1 MSSQS
6 LNEYAK
12 LLGRLRLV
20 DSNDLQQCLDALP
33 QSARNA
39 EGLSA
44 ALQRQNLLTNFQVKK
59 LEKGDTSGLVL
70 GDAKL
75 LYRSGSGTFAR
86 VYRAVSID
94 TGEMLGVKVL
104 RQRWVTDPDAVAQ
117 FHREAELIK
126 PLRHPNIVPIYD
138 VSVDGE
144 HHFFTMEFVIGGNLK
159 DISKARGKIS
169 YLEATR
175 MARDIAERFGAS
187 NAKTEVSE
195 IGVLQTSLFGR
206 AARDIAEG
214 LRYALTKGTSHRDL
228 KRTNVLLG
236 TDGRGQLVD
245 FGLAADEALTPG
257 NQKKKKAQRSL
268 DYATLE
274 DGSGAPPND
283 PRSDLYFLG
292 TIYFEL
298 LSGQHPYPRAK
309 SREER
314 QQFSRYWN
322 AQPITNIDPH
332 VPTFVVEIVEKL
344 MHLNADFRYQSAEE
358 ALVDLKH
365 ALERLET
372 DSSDTDQTDDAKKDD
387 HETTLMFVEQR
398 TDQQKLV
405 REYFT
410 SRGFRVLLVSDM
422 QRALNRLRTAPPDCL
437 VLMGGSVGQQII
449 EGFKTAA
456 AQSQGRPPAIIAVL
470 SKEQT
475 GWKGRLDDSLSP
487 TARVV
492 THPIILGDLRR
503 AIEEAVSITTR

>member
-1 MSSQS
+1 MSSLS

-20 DSNDLQQCLDALP
+20 DSNDLQLCLDGLP
-33 QSARNA
+33 QAARNT

-44 ALQRQNLLTNFQVKK
+44 ALQRQNLLTSFQVNK

-75 LYRSGSGTFAR
+75 LYRNGSGTFAR

-104 RQRWVTDPDAVAQ
+104 RQRWAVDPEAVAQ

-126 PLRHPNIVPIYD
+126 PLKHPNIVPIYD
-138 VSVDGE
+138 VSVTGE
-144 HHFFTMEFVIGGNLK
+144 HHYFTMEFVVGGNLK

-175 MARDIAERFGAS
+175 M
-187 NAKTEVSE
+187 
-195 IGVLQTSLFGR
+195 
-206 AARDIAEG
+206 ARDIAEG

-245 FGLAADEALTPG
+245 FGLAADGALNPG

-274 DGSGAPPND
+274 DGSGAPAND
-283 PRSDLYFLG
+283 HRSDLYFLG

-309 SREER
+309 TREER
-314 QQFSRYWN
+314 VQFSRYWN
-322 AQPITNIDPH
+322 AKPITTIDPH
-332 VPTFVVEIVEKL
+332 LPAFVVDIVEKL
-344 MHLNADFRYQSAEE
+344 MHLNADFRYQSPEE
-358 ALVDLKH
+358 ALIDLNA
-365 ALERLET
+365 ALEQLAI
-372 DSSDTDQTDDAKKDD
+372 DTGDRATTENVPDDDRK
-387 HETTLMFVEQR
+387 TTLMFVEHR

-405 REYFT
+405 RDFFAG
-410 SRGFRVLLVSDM
+410 RGFRVLLVSDM
-422 QRALNRLRTAPPDCL
+422 QRALNRLKTSPPDCL
-437 VLMGGSVGQQII
+437 VLMGGSVGQQVV
-449 EGFKTAA
+449 EGFKSASEQITT
-456 AQSQGRPPAIIAVL
+456 RPVAIIAVL

-475 GWKGRLDDSLSP
+475 GWEQRLDDSLSP

-492 THPIILGDLRR
+492 THPIVLGDLRR
-503 AIEEAVSITTR
+503 TIEEAVAHGSGRAG

>member
-1 MSSQS
+1 MSSLS

-20 DSNDLQQCLDALP
+20 DSNDLQLCLDGLP
-33 QSARNA
+33 QAARNT
-39 EGLSA
+39 EGLSV
-44 ALQRQNLLTNFQVKK
+44 ALQRQNLLTSFQVNK

-104 RQRWVTDPDAVAQ
+104 RQRWAVDPNAVTQ

-126 PLRHPNIVPIYD
+126 PLKHPNIVPIYD
-138 VSVDGE
+138 VSVTGE
-144 HHFFTMEFVIGGNLK
+144 HHYFTMEFVVGGNLK

-175 MARDIAERFGAS
+175 MARDIAE
-187 NAKTEVSE
+187 
-195 IGVLQTSLFGR
+195 
-206 AARDIAEG
+206 G
-214 LRYALTKGTSHRDL
+214 LRYALTKGTPHRDL

-245 FGLAADEALTPG
+245 FGLAADEALNPG

-322 AQPITNIDPH
+322 AQPITTIDSH
-332 VPTFVVEIVEKL
+332 VPAFVVDIVEKL
-344 MHLNADFRYQSAEE
+344 MHLNAEFRYQSAEE

-365 ALERLET
+365 ALEQLET
-372 DSSDTDQTDDAKKDD
+372 DSSDADKTDNVKKDD

-398 TDQQKLV
+398 PDQQKLV
-405 REYFT
+405 RDFFT

-422 QRALNRLRTAPPDCL
+422 QRALNRLKTAPPDCL
-437 VLMGGSVGQQII
+437 VLMGGSVGKQII

-492 THPIILGDLRR
+492 THPIILGDLRK
-503 AIEEAVSITTR
+503 AIEEAVAITTQ

>member
-1 MSSQS
+1 MPVFFVAVFFMSSQS

-175 MARDIAERFGAS
+175 M
-187 NAKTEVSE
+187 
-195 IGVLQTSLFGR
+195 
-206 AARDIAEG
+206 ARDIAEG